1 MDSMQGQRV
10 AIMGGTSGMG
20 LAAAKELAQLGA
32 EVIIVGRDADK
43 AKQAAIDAG
52 VRAEVVDA
60 SSEDAL
66 RAFFDALGDF
76 DHLVITVSGARGA
89 GAFSELA
96 AGELRAGFEEKFW
109 PQFLVA
115 RIGIGRLR
123 KDGSLTFISAA
134 SARSAMPGTVGLAA
148 INGAIEA
155 MIRPM
160 ARELRPM
167 RVNAISPGVVE
178 TSWWDR
184 LPPDVREQ
192 LLAQSAKA
200 SLVGRNGTPG
210 DLGNAIAFVVC
221 NSFITGTVIEADGG
235 LRLT

>member
-1 MDSMQGQRV
+1 M
-10 AIMGGTSGMG
+10 
-20 LAAAKELAQLGA
+20 
-32 EVIIVGRDADK
+32 VITGRDADK
-43 AKQAAIDAG
+43 TKRAAVEAG
-52 VRAEVVDA
+52 ARAEVVDA
-60 SSEDAL
+60 SSGDAL

-76 DHLVITVSGARGA
+76 DHLVITVSGAHGA
-89 GAFSELA
+89 GAFRDLA
-96 AGELRAGFEEKFW
+96 VDEVRAGFEQKFW

-155 MIRPM
+155 MVHPL
-160 ARELRPM
+160 ARELRPL

-178 TSWWDR
+178 TAWWDR
-184 LPPDVREQ
+184 LPAETREQ

-200 SLVGRNGTPG
+200 SLVGRNGTAAE
-210 DLGNAIAFVVC
+210 LGNTIAFVVS
-221 NSFITGTVIEADGG
+221 NSFITGTVMEVDGG